1 LKVRKSDGGLEEFD
15 IEKIKLV
22 LERIS
27 DECHESMNSSDIR
40 IISSSIQQTAEKDY
54 GKVITHEDLRKVVRD
69 TLEQNG
75 FVDIAEAYM
84 RGRAASA

>member
-1 LKVRKSDGGLEEFD
+1 MKVRKSDGGLEEFD

-40 IISSSIQQTAEKDY
+40 IISNSVQNTAEKDY
-54 GKVITHEDLRKVVRD
+54 GEVITHGNLRKVVRD
-69 TLEQNG
+69 ALVRNG
-75 FVDIAEAYM
+75 FGDIAEAYM
-84 RGRAASA
+84 RGRSASA